1 MASIITTETLDP
13 VDLVNTVGA
22 DISNIQPV
30 NPKTP
35 LLRIHHD
42 DPTRSRHSSD
52 DTRALRKLAYHILT
66 GYKKAF
72 PKGFVTVDVLDTSST
87 PSDLVITQDKAMH
100 NKLTDRT
107 VTANIVLSPL
117 VHDVTAATHTST
129 IPNADYGLA
138 ISAIYVSRDDAHVV
152 LREYVRRNVAGKRN
166 QPNGYWFNDLTR
178 DQLSL
183 GHIDMDLLLT
193 KQLAQLAVGGL
204 STATMAMTDMALRM
218 NADLSK
224 RIQETLDTQR
234 TYCY

>member
-1 MASIITTETLDP
+1 MASIITTQILDP
-13 VDLVNTVGA
+13 VDLVKAVGA
-22 DISNIQPV
+22 DMSEIQPI

-42 DPTRSRHSSD
+42 DPIGSRHSDD
-52 DTRALRKLAYHILT
+52 DTRALRKLAYHILA

-87 PSDLVITQDKAMH
+87 PSDLVITQDKAVH

-107 VTANIVLSPL
+107 VTANIALSPL
-117 VHDVTAATHTST
+117 VHDVTAATHTGT

-138 ISAIYVSRDDAHVV
+138 ISAIYSSYNNAHVV
-152 LREYVRRNVAGKRN
+152 LREYVRRNAAGKRN
-166 QPNGYWFNDLTR
+166 QPNGYWFNDLAR

-183 GHIDMDLLLT
+183 GHIDMDMLLT

-218 NADLSK
+218 NTDLSK
-224 RIQETLDTQR
+224 RVQETLDTQR